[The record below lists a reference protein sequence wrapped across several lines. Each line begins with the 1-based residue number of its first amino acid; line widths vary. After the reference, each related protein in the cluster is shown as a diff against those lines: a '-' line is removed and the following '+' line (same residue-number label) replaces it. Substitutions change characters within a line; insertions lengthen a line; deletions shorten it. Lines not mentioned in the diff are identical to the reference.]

1 MQILFLAHRV
11 PYPPDKGERIRAF
24 HELEYLGA
32 RHDVDLVC
40 LADSD
45 DWLERRSFLLKRC
58 RSVHAEVL
66 RQPSR
71 SLRAAVS
78 LAVGRPMSFGF
89 FYSPALAATVRELL
103 HDRKHDLIFV
113 YSSSMGQYVPSPA
126 PATVVIDF
134 VDADSHKFQQYASRS
149 HGLRHFLYSREARA
163 VASSEQ
169 SLGRL
174 AAVSFAVTE
183 HDARELEGPSASGW
197 NVHVIPNGVQVPEQF
212 QLVDQMKLRQ
222 QQHFLLFV
230 GTMNYPP
237 NSDAV
242 AYFAHDILPLVR
254 KNHPEMN
261 FVIAGRDPD
270 RRVRNLASIPGVT
283 VTGAVPNVFEY
294 FRAAEA
300 SVAPFRISQGFHN
313 KIAESLAVGT
323 PVVTTSRARAG
334 IGLSEH
340 EGLFV
345 GDSPEEFAE
354 QISRAVE
361 PAPRTKLRQNASA
374 VRKMLSWEVR
384 LSRMEQLL
392 LEAVGKAD
400 KAHYQLVSEHE
411 S

>member
-40 LADSD
+40 LADSE
-45 DWLERRSFLLKRC
+45 DWVEHRSFLLKKC

-66 RQPSR
+66 RKSSR
-71 SLRAAVS
+71 CLRAAVN
-78 LAVGRPMSFGF
+78 LAAGRPMSFGF
-89 FYSPALAATVRELL
+89 FYSTALATTVRELL
-103 HDRKHDLIFV
+103 QARRYDLIFV
-113 YSSSMGQYVPSPA
+113 YSSSMGQYVPWPA

-134 VDADSHKFQQYASRS
+134 VDADSHKFQQYAARS
-149 HGLRHFLYSREARA
+149 HGLGHLLYSREARA
-163 VASSEQ
+163 VASCEQ
-169 SLGRL
+169 ALGRL

-183 HDARELEGPSASGW
+183 HDARELEGPGASGW
-197 NVHVIPNGVQVPEQF
+197 NVRVIPNGVQVPEQCE
-212 QLVDQMKLRQ
+212 QVEQAKLRRQ
-222 QQHFLLFV
+222 QPFLLFV

-237 NSDAV
+237 NSDAA
-242 AYFAHDILPLVR
+242 AYFAQDILPLVR
-254 KNHPEMN
+254 KNHSDMN

-270 RRVRNLASIPGVT
+270 RRVRDLASIPGVT
-283 VTGAVPNVFEY
+283 VTGAVLNVFDY

-323 PVVTTSRARAG
+323 PAVTTSRARAG
-334 IGLSEH
+334 IGLSED

-354 QISRAVE
+354 QISLAVE
-361 PAPRTKLRQNASA
+361 PGRRTKLRQNVSV
-374 VRKMLSWEVR
+374 VRKLLSWDAS
-384 LSRMEQLL
+384 LARMEQLI
-392 LEAVGKAD
+392 LEAIAKSD
-400 KAHYQLVSEHE
+400 KSSYQLVSEY
-411 S
+411 

>member
-24 HELEYLGA
+24 HELEYLSA

-45 DWLERRSFLLKRC
+45 DWLEHRSSLLQRC

-71 SLRAAVS
+71 SLRAAAN

-89 FYSPALAATVRELL
+89 FYSPALAAVVRELL
-103 HDRKHDLIFV
+103 HDRRHDLIFV
-113 YSSSMGQYVPSPA
+113 YSSSMGQYVPFPA

-134 VDADSHKFQQYASRS
+134 VDADSHKFQQYAGRT
-149 HGLRHFLYSREARA
+149 HGLGHLLYSREARA
-163 VASSEQ
+163 VASCEQ
-169 SLGRL
+169 LLGRV

-183 HDARELEGPSASGW
+183 HDARELEGPSAAGW
-197 NVHVIPNGVQVPEQF
+197 NVHVIPNGVQVPEF
-212 QLVDQMKLRQ
+212 QQANQAKLRHQ
-222 QQHFLLFV
+222 QPFLLFV

-242 AYFAHDILPLVR
+242 AYFVHDILPLVR

-261 FVIAGRDPD
+261 FVIAGRDPG
-270 RRVRNLASIPGVT
+270 RHIRSLASIPGVT

-294 FRAAEA
+294 FGAAEA

-334 IGLSEH
+334 IGLSEK

-345 GDSPEEFAE
+345 GDSPEKFAE
-354 QISRAVE
+354 QISMAVE
-361 PAPRTKLRQNASA
+361 PGRRAKLRQNASA
-374 VRKMLSWEVR
+374 VRKILSWDVK
-384 LSRMEQLL
+384 LSRMEQLIF
-392 LEAVGKAD
+392 EAVGKSD
-400 KAHYQLVSEHE
+400 KSRYQLVSEYQ